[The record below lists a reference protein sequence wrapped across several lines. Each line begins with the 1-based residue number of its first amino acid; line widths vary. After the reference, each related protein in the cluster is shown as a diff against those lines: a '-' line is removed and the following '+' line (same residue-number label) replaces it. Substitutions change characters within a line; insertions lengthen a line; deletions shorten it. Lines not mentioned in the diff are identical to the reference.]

1 MEKIIDKNINN
12 SLADK
17 VDDSFVSD
25 HNRINARS
33 LVMHRVIAEKLMQNS
48 ELLQKAKDN
57 IKRWRMHGV
66 EVSAFKEWE
75 NIIDSGLNNVIRII
89 TANTEESARL
99 RQSTP
104 FTGILTP
111 KERKN
116 IYESFT
122 VGTYYKGGGSYSK
135 R

>member
-1 MEKIIDKNINN
+1 MKILDKNVESN
-12 SLADK
+12 L
-17 VDDSFVSD
+17 FVSD
-25 HNRINARS
+25 HNRIDARS
-33 LVMHRVIAEKLMQNS
+33 LVMHRVIAKKLMQNP

-57 IKRWRMHGV
+57 IKRWRMQGV

-111 KERKN
+111 KERKD

-122 VGTYYKGGGSYSK
+122 IGTHNKGSWSDIK

>member
-1 MEKIIDKNINN
+1 MKKILKNMNN
-12 SLADK
+12 L
-17 VDDSFVSD
+17 FVSD
-25 HNRINARS
+25 HNRIDARS
-33 LVMHRVIAEKLMQNS
+33 LAMHRIIAEKLIQNP

-57 IKRWRMHGV
+57 IKRWRLQGV
-66 EVSAFKEWE
+66 EVSAFREWE
-75 NIIDSGLNNVIRII
+75 NIIDNGLNNVIRII
-89 TANTEESARL
+89 TENTEESVRL

-122 VGTYYKGGGSYSK
+122 VGAYYKDRRSNSK

>member
-1 MEKIIDKNINN
+1 MEKILDKNIESN
-12 SLADK
+12 L
-17 VDDSFVSD
+17 FVSD
-25 HNRINARS
+25 HNRIDTRS
-33 LVMHRVIAEKLMQNS
+33 LVMHRVIAEKLMQNP

-57 IKRWRMHGV
+57 IKRWRMQGV

-122 VGTYYKGGGSYSK
+122 IGTYNKGSWSDIK